1 MHHVWN
7 CRTQATTH
15 KRLEKRERE
24 SKSEWGGTSFL
35 TWETSRHKLH
45 TQTHFLVKM
54 CGVRLKGWHNKIK
67 KQKIKEHWPL
77 HCNFFYWSPI
87 SDICMLAEQTTRC
100 ISKCTNINAATKK
113 HNLLPHSASYQISP
127 KICTTKFKNTIW
139 KKATVTAS
147 SSWNQRKELR

>member
-24 SKSEWGGTSFL
+24 RARVNGGNVIFDMRDEQTQITHPNTLSRKNVWSQTQRL
-35 TWETSRHKLH
+35 T
-45 TQTHFLVKM
+45 QQD
-54 CGVRLKGWHNKIK
+54 K
-67 KQKIKEHWPL
+67 KTEDKRALTPALQL
-77 HCNFFYWSPI
+77 FYWSPI